1 MCSQRRIGPI
11 NRRKINNINR
21 MTDMLELAKA
31 HFKTT
36 MINYVQRIKIN
47 INKARKEIK
56 NYSKE
61 LETNKTRKDSPKFHM

>member
-1 MCSQRRIGPI
+1 
-11 NRRKINNINR
+11 